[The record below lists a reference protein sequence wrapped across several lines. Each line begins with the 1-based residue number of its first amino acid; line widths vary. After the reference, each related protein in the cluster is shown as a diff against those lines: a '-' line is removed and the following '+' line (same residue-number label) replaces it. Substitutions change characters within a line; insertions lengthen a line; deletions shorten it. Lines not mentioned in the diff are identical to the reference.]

1 MPTVL
6 RIDGLRV
13 AIYPNDHRPAHVHVI
28 GPDGEAVFDL
38 NCPDGP
44 PQLRDNFGFGRA
56 NANRIAADLASR
68 LAALCEE
75 WRRIHGRH

>member
-13 AIYPNDHRPAHVHVI
+13 VIWTNDHRPAHVHVQ

-38 NCPDGP
+38 NCPNGP
-44 PQLRDNFGFGRA
+44 PDLRESFGF
-56 NANRIAADLASR
+56 R
-68 LAALCEE
+68 LAELNLIAEALAAAIVALCEY
-75 WRRIHGRH
+75 WRTIHGDH